1 VSRRKKRVLLAVLIP
16 LGLLLLLVLGAWLYI
31 TSSAGSELIRTKVVG
46 LINDDLK
53 GKVEVE
59 SLTTHGGLIV
69 IDGLKLYTPEGELV
83 VEIKHAEL
91 DPQLMAL
98 AQRRIVLRS
107 AKVEEP
113 RFYLKTDERGLNL
126 NRAIESK
133 LPAVGP
139 VQQLK
144 LYVDIGKV
152 QISEGYFDFTFG
164 EQSYTLQQIH
174 VDGKATVSLPTLSL
188 VGDLHAGSHVTSP
201 IVDVLDLDVTALTGK
216 PGDVTMDLKARTS
229 DTHVNG
235 TLKLDPVK
243 LVITD
248 SVASPITI
256 RAFAPQFKIKVPVS
270 TTGTLTAYDF
280 DVKASAGSA
289 RVAAKASFPKGGL
302 LDAVELHASDVDLSE
317 LLEGGRPSHLSA
329 DLTGKLND
337 VTLDAFDGEVKGQ
350 ARWEEEGKP
359 VATADLDVVAV
370 KGQLTVNKLD
380 AKVPGA
386 RLNVKGKGD
395 RESLSIHGTLD
406 LNDLKRVSQTLS
418 DFTGIDPLPLSGQG
432 SLKLSTA
439 GPLLHP
445 GVKVSG
451 GFKALRYDNIGLTD
465 FKIDAA
471 VADVTKPLEA
481 KAQLS
486 VAKLEVGTTVIEGI
500 SAETSTK
507 GRALTARF
515 STKSLSSL
523 SLSTLVEAT
532 LDADNRGLLL
542 TTLTT
547 DWPGQQWVLERPAH
561 IGWTADGDFETDAI
575 GVRSELQRF
584 IVAASLKGKVLDA
597 SAQVQLLDLAALPKP
612 LIPPV
617 LKLKGLASAKVRAFG
632 PTDKLQADVDLQWV
646 MGTLFG
652 LGGIT
657 FVGTLHYAEERVQ
670 GGFTVDTSLGQATG
684 DYALPITRKVG
695 KPQPVLLRF
704 TTSALELS
712 QAAASFGGTVPLDGA
727 VMTSVDI
734 EGTLEQPL
742 PKIHAE
748 TAALRVCDGPCA
760 PKGKV
765 LGDTTKI
772 VFDRVEL
779 NLTADAE
786 QKPDLSLD
794 ITALGGLTRTTL
806 RIPFTYKQLLDA
818 YLPATP
824 KSGPTPKAK
833 GINWLLTPMEVAVES
848 NGIDLLKVGPVVQL
862 SEPLKGKL
870 TVVARGTGTLT
881 HPDLSATVGVIG
893 LQADGKQPLD
903 ATATLVTN
911 RDDSRLTLEVRRLAK
926 KVLTLTGRMGAPIEL
941 VRNEA
946 GLMETPLM
954 ADAEVGPV
962 AMADLFV
969 PEDEGELPTGTMR
982 ATMSVKGTAAAPR
995 GSLRGSLENVK
1006 IGSASLGQ
1014 AGITWDY
1021 EARKHTFSTALTS
1034 GGRLKASGTL
1044 DLDISVPAIRKG
1056 LQVATAPVSATVT
1069 ANDFDVAFFSGATP
1083 MVRTLAGLLKL
1094 DVKVQGELFGPAI
1107 DGKMEWTK
1115 GRIGI
1120 AGFGDYRDVHLL
1132 ATGNNAGYVLQEL
1145 TANAGG
1151 GNLSMTAKAKRDSP
1165 GNFTLS
1171 ASTELNNFPI
1181 VTDDQ
1186 LLAIATARATL
1197 KGTANARLV
1206 DIQRLAIPEAHID
1219 LPDVKRKDLQS
1230 LDRPDDIILVR
1241 NGIPLKKRK
1250 KKPDAAARQASL
1262 EKQSRFQVLID
1273 APRNLWVTSSDV
1285 NLELGLSDRFRIE
1298 YTDRVLIYG
1307 EANVIRGRVDVIGR
1321 RFDIQKNSQ
1330 VRFSG
1335 IPTEPYLS
1343 VTAIHVNEREG
1354 VTVYVNVVGKGKEA
1368 SLKLS
1373 SQPPIPDSELLILL
1387 TTGRR
1392 TLKQGGGSSVS
1403 GADAASILG
1412 SVVASQLK
1420 TLVAK
1425 RLPLDVLSIESGEA
1439 GIQDARVEAGVYL
1452 SDKAYIGLQLD
1463 LGADRTKG
1471 ENAYAAK
1478 FEYQLSKSWGVEAT
1492 AGDAPAVGAE
1502 LLWSRDF

>member
-1 VSRRKKRVLLAVLIP
+1 MTPRKKKVLLAVLIP
-16 LGLLLLLVLGAWLYI
+16 LGLLLLLLLGAWLYI
-31 TSSAGSELIRTKVVG
+31 TSSSGAELIRTKVVG
-46 LINDDLK
+46 LMNDDMK
-53 GKVEVE
+53 GKLEVQ
-59 SLTTHGGLIV
+59 SLTTHGAVIV

-91 DPQLMAL
+91 DPRLMAL
-98 AQRRIVLRS
+98 VKRRIVLWS
-107 AKVEEP
+107 AKIEEP

-126 NRAIESK
+126 NRALESK
-133 LPAVGP
+133 VPVVGP
-139 VQQLK
+139 VQALR

-174 VDGKATVSLPTLSL
+174 IDGKATVSLPTLSL

-201 IVDVLDLDVTALTGK
+201 IVDVLDLDVISKTGK

-235 TLKLDPVK
+235 SLTLDPVK

-256 RAFAPQFKIKVPVS
+256 RAFAPDFKIKVPVS
-270 TTGTLTAYDF
+270 TSGTLTAYDF
-280 DVKASAGSA
+280 DVKAAAGSA

-302 LDAVELHASDVDLSE
+302 LDSMELHATDVDLSE

-337 VTLDAFDGEVKGQ
+337 VTIEAFDGELKGQ

-370 KGQLTVNKLD
+370 KGKLTVNKLD
-380 AKVPGA
+380 AKMPGA
-386 RLNVKGKGD
+386 RLNVKGQGD
-395 RESLSIHGTLD
+395 RDSLSIHGVLD
-406 LNDLKRVSQTLS
+406 LTDLRRVSQALS
-418 DFTGIDPLPLSGQG
+418 DFTGIDRLPLSGQG

-445 GVKVSG
+445 GVKVQG
-451 GFKALRYDNIGLTD
+451 GFKTLRYDNIGLTD
-465 FKIDAA
+465 FKIDAS

-481 KAQLS
+481 RAQLS

-500 SAETSTK
+500 AAETSTK

-515 STKSLSSL
+515 STKSLVSL

-532 LDADNRGLLL
+532 LDADNHGLMLN
-542 TTLTT
+542 TLTT
-547 DWPGQQWVLERPAH
+547 DWPNQQWVLEQPAH
-561 IGWTADGDFETDAI
+561 IGWTNDGDFESDAI
-575 GVRSELQRF
+575 GVRSQMQRF
-584 IVAASLKGKVLDA
+584 ILAASLKGKVLDA
-597 SAQVQLLDLAALPKP
+597 SAQVQLLDIAALPKP
-612 LIPPV
+612 LIPPGF
-617 LKLKGLASAKVRAFG
+617 KLGGLASAKVRAFG
-632 PTDKLQADVDLQWV
+632 LTDKLQADVDLQWMV
-646 MGTLFG
+646 GTLFG

-657 FVGTLHYAEERVQ
+657 FVGTLHYAEERVE
-670 GGFTVDTSLGQATG
+670 GGFTADTSLGQATG

-695 KPQPVLLRF
+695 KPQPVSLRF

-712 QAAASFGGTVPLDGA
+712 EAAASFGGTVPLDGA
-727 VMTSVDI
+727 VQTSIDI
-734 EGTLEQPL
+734 AGTLEQPL

-748 TAALRVCDGPCA
+748 TAALRLCDGPCA

-765 LGDTTKI
+765 LADTTKI
-772 VFDRVEL
+772 IFDRVEL
-779 NLTADAE
+779 NLTADAQ
-786 QKPDLSLD
+786 QKPELSLD
-794 ITALGGLTRTTL
+794 VTALGGLTRAVL
-806 RIPFTYKQLLDA
+806 HVPFTYQELLNA

-824 KSGPTPKAK
+824 KSGKAPPAK
-833 GINWLLTPMEVAVES
+833 GVNWMLTPLEVTVES
-848 NGIDLLKVGPVVQL
+848 NGIDLLKVGPVVKL

-870 TVVARGTGTLT
+870 TVAARGTGTLT
-881 HPDLSATVGVIG
+881 HPDISATVGVIG
-893 LQADGKQPLD
+893 LQSEGKQPLD
-903 ATATLVTN
+903 LTTTLITN
-911 RDDSRLTLEVRRLAK
+911 RDDSRLTLEVRRVAK
-926 KVLTLTGRMGAPIEL
+926 RVLTLTGRMGAPIEL
-941 VRNEA
+941 VQNEA
-946 GLMETPLM
+946 ALMETPLM
-954 ADAEVGPV
+954 ADAEVGPI
-962 AMADLFV
+962 AMADLFL
-969 PEDEGELPTGTMR
+969 PEDEDELPSGSLQ
-982 ATMSVKGTAAAPR
+982 ATLSVKGTAAAPK
-995 GSLRGSLENVK
+995 GSLRGSVENVK
-1006 IGSASLGQ
+1006 IGGASLGQ
-1014 AGITWDY
+1014 AGVTWDY
-1021 EARKHTFSTALTS
+1021 EAHKHTFSTALTS

-1056 LQVATAPVSATVT
+1056 LDVAKAPVNATVT
-1069 ANDFDVAFFSGATP
+1069 ANDFDVSFFSGATP
-1083 MVRTLAGLLKL
+1083 MVRTLAGQLKA
-1094 DVKVQGELFGPAI
+1094 DVKVQGELFGPAV
-1107 DGKMEWTK
+1107 DGNVEWTK

-1120 AGFGDYRDVHLL
+1120 SGFGDYRQVHLL
-1132 ATGNNAGYVLQEL
+1132 ASGNNAGYVLQEL

-1151 GNLSMTAKAKRDSP
+1151 GNVSMTAKAKRESP

-1171 ASTELNNFPI
+1171 ANTELNNFPV

-1186 LLAIATARATL
+1186 LLAIATARVTL
-1197 KGTANARLV
+1197 QGQANAKLV
-1206 DIQRLAIPEAHID
+1206 DIQRLSIPEAHIE
-1219 LPDVKRKDLQS
+1219 LPDVKRKDLQN
-1230 LDRPDDIILVR
+1230 LERPEDIILVR

-1250 KKPDAAARQASL
+1250 KKPDAAALQASL
-1262 EKQSRFQVLID
+1262 EKQSRVQVLID
-1273 APRNLWVTSSDV
+1273 APRNLWVKSSDV

-1298 YTDRVLIYG
+1298 YTDRILING
-1307 EANVIRGRVDVIGR
+1307 DANVIRGRVDVIGR

-1335 IPTEPYLS
+1335 IPTEPYLN
-1343 VTAIHVNEREG
+1343 VTAIHVNEREA
-1354 VTVYVNVVGKGKEA
+1354 VTVFVNVVGKGKDA

-1452 SDKAYIGLQLD
+1452 SDKAYVGLQLN